1 MSDQTPIT
9 IPTAENWLTEREAW
23 IDKRED
29 IIATSLTITDV
40 SNDESANAAG
50 ELYTKATKAL
60 KELSDERL
68 AITRQFD
75 AAKKQFMDQEKELAA
90 PLVAVQNRVKP
101 LVDKYNTEKEL
112 ALQAEKRR
120 IAEEEAA
127 RQEAEARAQMEAEE
141 LFGAEATVQPEAMPP
156 PAPAAA
162 PEKVALSG
170 AKVVKRWSYDVRDI
184 SKVSPEFIT
193 VSINDKAV
201 RAYLSMCTAT
211 GREPSVPGLNFSF
224 TMSTQSK

>member
-1 MSDQTPIT
+1 MTELNEIT
-9 IPTAENWLTEREAW
+9 IPTTENWITEREAW
-23 IDKRED
+23 IDKREE
-29 IIATSLTITDV
+29 IVATALTITAVTD
-40 SNDESANAAG
+40 DESANTAG

-60 KELSDERL
+60 KELASERL
-68 AITRQFD
+68 AITRQID
-75 AAKKQFMDQEKELAA
+75 ALKKQFTDQEKELSA
-90 PLVAVQNRVKP
+90 PLVEVQNRIKP

-112 ALQAEKRR
+112 ARQAELRR
-120 IAEEEAA
+120 IADEEAA

-141 LFGAEATVQPEAMPP
+141 LFGAEATIQPEAMPP
-156 PAPAAA
+156 PPPVVT

-184 SKVSPEFIT
+184 SKVSPEFLS